1 MTTQPLTS
9 DDIRHIIR
17 EEMEVFRNE
26 LREHYATNTSLAEAK
41 GDLREG
47 LAELRG
53 DLGKDLSDVK
63 GDLEKNLSEV
73 KGDLEKNLSEV
84 KGDLEKNLSEV
95 KGELSREITS
105 LQVSLKTAF
114 QTFYIVV
121 GALNV
126 SLAALTL
133 ILKFF
138 VG

>member
-17 EEMEVFRNE
+17 DEMEVFRNE

-53 DLGKDLSDVK
+53 DLGKDLS
-63 GDLEKNLSEV
+63 EV

-95 KGELSREITS
+95 KGELSKEITS
-105 LQVSLKTAF
+105 LQGSLKTAF

-126 SLAALTL
+126 GLAALTL
-133 ILKFF
+133 VLKFF
-138 VG
+138 VS

>member
-73 KGDLEKNLSEV
+73 KG
-84 KGDLEKNLSEV
+84 
-95 KGELSREITS
+95 ELSREITS

-126 SLAALTL
+126 GLAALTL

>member
-17 EEMEVFRNE
+17 DEMEVFRNELRNE

-84 KGDLEKNLSEV
+84 KG
-95 KGELSREITS
+95 ELSREITS
-105 LQVSLKTAF
+105 LQASIKATF

-126 SLAALTL
+126 GLATLTL
-133 ILKFF
+133 VLKFF
-138 VG
+138 VS